1 LKNFCAMA
9 HRYATAAVGPNASE
23 GLALSV
29 ASPAR
34 DIILIVDDEPIV
46 LRMVTTILASA
57 RYRVVVAENGLAG
70 WEAFLKFDDE
80 VCLVLT
86 DVVMPVLSGIEMAER
101 ILGETPDVR
110 VLLMSA
116 YTDEVVQP
124 QNCRKLPLI
133 RKPFLPDDL
142 LRKIEELVT

>member
-1 LKNFCAMA
+1 LN
-9 HRYATAAVGPNASE
+9 
-23 GLALSV
+23 V

-34 DIILIVDDEPIV
+34 NIILVVDDEAIV

-57 RYRVVVAENGLAG
+57 QYRVVVAENGLAG
-70 WEAFLKFDDE
+70 WEAFLKLNDE

-86 DVVMPVLSGIEMAER
+86 DVVMPVLSGIEMADK
-101 ILGETPDVR
+101 ILDATPDVK
-110 VLLMSA
+110 VLLMTA

-142 LRKIEELVT
+142 LRKIDELVA